1 MIRTVLFIS
10 FLSLLSIAACN
21 SNNSVNDKQEPGKIA
36 VQVFEAITSG
46 DTKILKENLHISNR
60 QQRETFFS
68 YLDMAVSSDKY
79 KNNVKGYE
87 PSYNI
92 ADEKVYGDSAEVILT
107 GVNLMGENVRIT
119 VKMLKKDGKWKVD
132 GDHGVWHGR

>member
-1 MIRTVLFIS
+1 MNRLV
-10 FLSLLSIAACN
+10 FLIGFLTLICVVACN
-21 SNNSVNDKQEPGKIA
+21 GGGSVNEGEEPGKVA

-46 DTKILKENLHISNR
+46 DTKILKENLYISNR

-92 ADEKVYGDSAEVILT
+92 ANEKVYGDSAEVILT